1 MYPITIK
8 DIAKLLGISKST
20 VSRALKDHP
29 DISQKTKDAVL
40 QLAESLHYRPNAIAM
55 SLRHKKSKVI
65 GLIIPQISYFFFPSV
80 AEGIET
86 EVYKHGYKLMILSS
100 NEKYEREVEACNIL
114 LSNNVEGVLASV
126 SRKTNDFNHFQD
138 IIDSEIPIV
147 FFDRVPD
154 NIEADMV
161 LVDDIDG
168 AYKATKHLIEI
179 GKKRIAICIG
189 NPNLLISKN
198 RLQGYQK
205 ACKEFKPSVEE
216 QFIISCETPEEAERE
231 TNRLING
238 KNPPD
243 GILAISD
250 LTMSGI
256 MKAIYKNDLKIPEEI
271 AVIGFCEE
279 PFCTMYKPPV
289 STIKPMGFE
298 IGNTAAKMLFKR
310 ISEEGQEKSQ
320 AQRIDLI
327 SEMIIRASTIK

>member
-1 MYPITIK
+1 MHPITIK

-29 DISQKTKDAVL
+29 DISKKTKDAVL
-40 QLAESLHYRPNAIAM
+40 QLAQSLHYIPNAIAM

-80 AEGIET
+80 IKGIED

-114 LSNNVEGVLASV
+114 TSNNVEGVLASV
-126 SRKTNDFNHFQD
+126 SRRTNDFNHFQD
-138 IIDSEIPIV
+138 IIDSDIPIV

-161 LVDDIDG
+161 LIDDIDG
-168 AYKATKHLIEI
+168 AYKATKHLIET
-179 GKKRIAICIG
+179 GKRRIAICIG

-205 ACKEFKPSVEE
+205 ACEEFKHIVEE
-216 QFIISCETPEEAERE
+216 QFIISCETPEEAEEE

-238 KNPPD
+238 ENTPD
-243 GILAISD
+243 SMLAISD

-256 MKAIYKNDLKIPEEI
+256 MKAIYKNELKIPEEI

-279 PFCTMYKPPV
+279 PFSTMYTPPI

-298 IGNTAAKMLFKR
+298 IGNTAAKMLFER
-310 ISEEGQEKSQ
+310 ISEEGKEKSQ

-327 SEMIIRASTIK
+327 GEMIIRASTS

>member
-1 MYPITIK
+1 MAIHPVTIK

-29 DISQKTKDAVL
+29 DISQTTKDAVL
-40 QLAESLHYRPNAIAM
+40 QLAEALRYRPNAVAL

-65 GLIIPQISYFFFPSV
+65 GLIVPQISYFFFPSV
-80 AEGIET
+80 VEGVED
-86 EVYKHGYKLMILSS
+86 EVHKHGYKLMILTS
-100 NEKYEREVEACNIL
+100 NEQYEREVEACDIL
-114 LSNNVEGVLASV
+114 LSNNVEGILASV
-126 SRKTNDFNHFQD
+126 SRKTRDFKHFHD
-138 IIDSEIPIV
+138 IIDSDIPMV

-154 NIEADMV
+154 SVQADMV

-168 AYKATKHLIEI
+168 AYNATKHLFDI

-198 RLQGYQK
+198 RLKGYQM
-205 ACKEFKPSVEE
+205 AFEE
-216 QFIISCETPEEAERE
+216 NKRLIDENYIISCETPVEAENE
-231 TNRLING
+231 TTRLLNLP
-238 KNPPD
+238 NPPD

-256 MKAIYKNDLKIPEEI
+256 MKAIYKNKLRIPEDI

-279 PFCTMYKPPV
+279 PFSSMYNPPL

-298 IGNTAAKMLFKR
+298 IGKTAAEMLFKR
-310 ISEEGQEKSQ
+310 I
-320 AQRIDLI
+320 
-327 SEMIIRASTIK
+327 